1 MERIQCDVCENIL
14 EQEQLNLV
22 ERNILREVAVAGE
35 DALADMI
42 EKQDDKFHPT
52 HHVMFRIYC
61 MSG

>member
-1 MERIQCDVCENIL
+1 M

-61 MSG
+61 R